1 VKKVFFFFVLLGAFG
16 AAMAEVPGAD
26 WKPLADFW
34 GAAGWQQE
42 GFYVLGFP
50 RSDLN
55 VMVEGTPLETALGL
69 TSHLRFKALSK
80 GLEVEG
86 ELVLL
91 DQESRRVEDKLILD
105 GFKLQDF
112 GDLLVGE
119 TPAVKVLEFSGKGTV
134 SVLDAQLKEA
144 LGLTGTPLTPLSF
157 PPPAP
162 GAAADWLTLQGALG
176 QKGFIQGKVLW
187 LLAPPF
193 TPASD
198 PALGFFS
205 LKLQR
210 DGPTLLVLGES
221 ILDVSQV
228 SALLKILAH
237 NKMTVTSLRPFGTVG
252 GALRL
257 RWWGSGDEGKMAPV
271 LQKIIS
277 LGGEAPE
284 EPQASPAA
292 VEGF

>member
-1 VKKVFFFFVLLGAFG
+1 
-16 AAMAEVPGAD
+16 MAQGPETD

-34 GAAGWQQE
+34 GAPGWQQE
-42 GFYVLGFP
+42 GFWVLGFP

-69 TSHLRFKALSK
+69 TSHLRFRALPK
-80 GLEVEG
+80 GVEVRG

-119 TPAVKVLEFSGKGTV
+119 TPAIKVLEFSAKGTV
-134 SVLDAQLKEA
+134 SVLDSQLKEA

-162 GAAADWLTLQGALG
+162 GAAADWLGLQGALG

-205 LKLQR
+205 LRLQR
-210 DGPTLLVLGES
+210 DGPALLVLGES
-221 ILDVSQV
+221 ILDASQV

-237 NKMTVTSLRPFGTVG
+237 NKMTVTSLRPFAGAG
-252 GALRL
+252 GAVRL
-257 RWWGSGDEGKMAPV
+257 RWWGSGDEGKMTPV

-277 LGGEAPE
+277 LAGETPQ
-284 EPQASPAA
+284 EPQTSPATPA
-292 VEGF
+292 AAEGF